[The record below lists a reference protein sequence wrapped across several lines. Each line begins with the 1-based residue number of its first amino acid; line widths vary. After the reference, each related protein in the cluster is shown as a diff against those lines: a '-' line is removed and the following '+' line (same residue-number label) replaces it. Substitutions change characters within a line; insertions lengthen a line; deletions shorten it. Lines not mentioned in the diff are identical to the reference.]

1 MSNKTFRGE
10 RIISLFFVLNLG
22 ITTHLISNSS
32 SETEPPI
39 MSEFS
44 DESNEDIRSRLNSL
58 EKVIEF
64 KIDKRVRYFIK
75 SYLESGRKSTEH
87 ILGRSSIYFPI
98 IEEYLE
104 LYHVPDQL
112 KYLAVVESGLQPTTT
127 SKVGA
132 AGLWQLM
139 PATAKQYGLRINS
152 YVDERLDVHRST
164 EVAIRYLSELYA
176 RYDDWALAIA
186 AYNCGPG
193 RVDNALKKSKRHT
206 FSAVKKRLP
215 KETQR
220 YVEKFIAVNYAI
232 NNYLFYDI
240 HPKYPDYN
248 IQMTHVNK
256 IFKRKSFRQIAKE
269 TGISIRVISK
279 LNPSYIK
286 DIIPPNKHGYYLILP
301 NIGLTTSITKQIS
314 DL

>member
-1 MSNKTFRGE
+1 MNTKTFQQGG
-10 RIISLFFVLNLG
+10 IISLFLILTLG
-22 ITTHLISNSS
+22 FTPPLISNSTYKTEALTV
-32 SETEPPI
+32 SEW
-39 MSEFS
+39 SG
-44 DESNEDIRSRLNSL
+44 ESNKNILSRLHSL
-58 EKVIEF
+58 EEVIEV
-64 KIDKRVRYFIK
+64 KIDKRVRHFIGG
-75 SYLESGRKSTEH
+75 YLERGRKSTEH

-98 IEEYLE
+98 IEEYLR
-104 LYHVPDQL
+104 LYHVPDQI
-112 KYLAVVESGLQPTTT
+112 KYLAVVESGLKPTIT

-139 PATAKQYGLRINS
+139 PSTAKQYGLRINS

-164 EVAIRYLSELYA
+164 EVAVRYLSELYA

-193 RVDNALKKSKRHT
+193 RVDRALKKSKRYT
-206 FSAVKKRLP
+206 FKSVKKRLP

-232 NNYLFYDI
+232 NNYLFYDL

-256 IFKRKSFRQIAKE
+256 IYKKQSFQQIAKKS
-269 TGISIRVISK
+269 GISIDVIRK

-286 DIIPPNKHGYYLILP
+286 NIIPHNKRGYYLILP
-301 NIGLTTSITKQIS
+301 QIGLTTE
-314 DL
+314 